1 LAVEAVAEQ
10 LLHLDLLAALA
21 VVHRGLTVQVD
32 QELLDKEMSVETLV
46 LAQVL
51 MVQAAVAEQE
61 LLAALELQATLAVVQ
76 VVMEF
81 QLTQVLVQQL
91 AQVKT

>member
-1 LAVEAVAEQ
+1 
-10 LLHLDLLAALA
+10 
-21 VVHRGLTVQVD
+21 
-32 QELLDKEMSVETLV
+32 MSVETLV